1 MPRVQS
7 KIRVPSE
14 LEMNV
19 NLLKELLDDRRI
31 TRENRER
38 IQNIINMYK
47 SRSIRSFSTASKIA
61 KLLASRYSQSQEKGI
76 KLYNKIFREVIKI
89 RVILYRKERDHE
101 INNIVRRRKYLNRLL
116 PDYKAYWIGYVNVL
130 SNSDDI
136 LKFYDKVIK
145 RPAPNSSESDKHA
158 WGQLISILRT
168 NQDVQRYLDEND
180 SGDGVDAVLIVDYQ
194 ALSNTAPLDP
204 LQNRQREVDKIMTHF
219 KYTARVIDMT
229 ANNLREA
236 IENGHCRKYHRNN
249 ECWVNALYDHYS
261 HRLLNPEKKRCLITR
276 EIIYDIIG
284 KTEHSVREGLNIHD
298 MLPFF
303 EKYQIPVRMYGTY
316 RELLYKYD
324 PFVNH
329 RHNPPFYVLN
339 DGDHIYTLD
348 HELKS
353 LQQRLEEEGDK
364 TVLTVSNNYYINPNP
379 KPIKYIMIN
388 DIDDLFIQMKEI
400 NKNNTTDEGII
411 INAIHRGDDLP
422 HLLWQIV
429 KENKYIPHV
438 EFTATNITDIGLS
451 FNSNKIMVFI
461 KQQQLVKNEIDG
473 IVKLENAQT
482 YNNLSQT
489 FTDFKFKILRNEHK
503 SYYNQQD
510 IDIMNECR
518 TLANCG
524 LMDPITNISNLV
536 EIDMSKAYSSAF
548 AKITKIPI
556 FNNFD
561 IWQPYEGEE
570 IKNFHRYVVK
580 YKEFNVFFN
589 RTINVCYGQFLKYF
603 PRDKVEILYVK
614 KPSMIA
620 NVNYKEV
627 IDELYSTKISDD
639 ENENKQLQKTVANT
653 IIGLLEKSINRAT
666 KSKIFTDLAT
676 AKHYQIQFGGEITEI
691 KQYEEIKKYIQSP
704 LDYNTNSGESVHFEA
719 DFTGEKL
726 YILTQSVSATLHNGF
741 HYVKDLVLEHHNF
754 AMYRAI
760 SKLRQHNISIFSI
773 KTDALTI
780 RSEHLELAKE
790 LLDFSPG
797 IGKWRHSKTGA
808 DIKFPTKPLHN
819 FDNKLIQIS
828 KPEINNIPIT
838 IEQEYD
844 TEYICKEIVEK
855 HRTLLIRARY
865 AGSGKSYICEF
876 MRDLGHKV
884 LFVCPTNELAEKYGE
899 DGITIN
905 RFFGFGISAEDNKFM
920 HRFNASEYDT
930 IVFDEIFFN
939 SVKVLTRVLHYVN
952 KNKDKIIIATGDTQ
966 QLPPVEASTNQ
977 FDYKHYLNFCAD
989 QIFPNQ
995 IFLEDIKRIKDPMMK
1010 ALAIQ
1015 IYDKLLS
1022 CKSAKQREQLVKKYF
1037 KFTKSVIND
1046 NNVAYRN
1053 ATCKSVSLKVR
1064 KMKGIK
1070 EEYIV
1075 GDILICRIRFQL
1087 KKTVFNKNFKYV
1099 VSDVSNKTITLDHEH
1114 EVPIA
1119 TVRTNFIYEYCRT
1132 AHQLQGKSIEK
1143 PITIF
1148 DWKFHRVTNE
1158 WLYVAISRCTD
1169 LNNVSF
1175 HEYAESDDNVLLQS
1189 DYFNKRIEGYKK
1201 QDREAKR
1208 KINKDNYVNVQ
1219 WFLDN
1224 LGNHCMYCN
1233 EIFEF
1238 ECEDG
1243 NITCNLTADRK
1254 RNDLD
1259 HNLENI
1265 QPVCWHCNSTKS
1277 NRIID

>member
-1 MPRVQS
+1 
-7 KIRVPSE
+7 
-14 LEMNV
+14 
-19 NLLKELLDDRRI
+19 
-31 TRENRER
+31 
-38 IQNIINMYK
+38 
-47 SRSIRSFSTASKIA
+47 
-61 KLLASRYSQSQEKGI
+61 
-76 KLYNKIFREVIKI
+76 
-89 RVILYRKERDHE
+89 
-101 INNIVRRRKYLNRLL
+101 
-116 PDYKAYWIGYVNVL
+116 
-130 SNSDDI
+130 
-136 LKFYDKVIK
+136 
-145 RPAPNSSESDKHA
+145 
-158 WGQLISILRT
+158 
-168 NQDVQRYLDEND
+168 
-180 SGDGVDAVLIVDYQ
+180 
-194 ALSNTAPLDP
+194 
-204 LQNRQREVDKIMTHF
+204 
-219 KYTARVIDMT
+219 
-229 ANNLREA
+229 
-236 IENGHCRKYHRNN
+236 
-249 ECWVNALYDHYS
+249 
-261 HRLLNPEKKRCLITR
+261 
-276 EIIYDIIG
+276 
-284 KTEHSVREGLNIHD
+284 
-298 MLPFF
+298 
-303 EKYQIPVRMYGTY
+303 
-316 RELLYKYD
+316 
-324 PFVNH
+324 
-329 RHNPPFYVLN
+329 
-339 DGDHIYTLD
+339 
-348 HELKS
+348 
-353 LQQRLEEEGDK
+353 
-364 TVLTVSNNYYINPNP
+364 
-379 KPIKYIMIN
+379 
-388 DIDDLFIQMKEI
+388 
-400 NKNNTTDEGII
+400 
-411 INAIHRGDDLP
+411 
-422 HLLWQIV
+422 
-429 KENKYIPHV
+429 
-438 EFTATNITDIGLS
+438 
-451 FNSNKIMVFI
+451 
-461 KQQQLVKNEIDG
+461 
-473 IVKLENAQT
+473 
-482 YNNLSQT
+482 
-489 FTDFKFKILRNEHK
+489 
-503 SYYNQQD
+503 
-510 IDIMNECR
+510 
-518 TLANCG
+518 
-524 LMDPITNISNLV
+524 
-536 EIDMSKAYSSAF
+536 
-548 AKITKIPI
+548 
-556 FNNFD
+556 
-561 IWQPYEGEE
+561 
-570 IKNFHRYVVK
+570 
-580 YKEFNVFFN
+580 
-589 RTINVCYGQFLKYF
+589 
-603 PRDKVEILYVK
+603 
-614 KPSMIA
+614 
-620 NVNYKEV
+620 
-627 IDELYSTKISDD
+627 
-639 ENENKQLQKTVANT
+639 
-653 IIGLLEKSINRAT
+653 
-666 KSKIFTDLAT
+666 
-676 AKHYQIQFGGEITEI
+676 
-691 KQYEEIKKYIQSP
+691 
-704 LDYNTNSGESVHFEA
+704 
-719 DFTGEKL
+719 
-726 YILTQSVSATLHNGF
+726 
-741 HYVKDLVLEHHNF
+741 
-754 AMYRAI
+754 
-760 SKLRQHNISIFSI
+760 
-773 KTDALTI
+773 
-780 RSEHLELAKE
+780 
-790 LLDFSPG
+790 
-797 IGKWRHSKTGA
+797 
-808 DIKFPTKPLHN
+808 
-819 FDNKLIQIS
+819 
-828 KPEINNIPIT
+828 
-838 IEQEYD
+838 
-844 TEYICKEIVEK
+844 
-855 HRTLLIRARY
+855 
-865 AGSGKSYICEF
+865 

-1243 NITCNLTADRK
+1243 NIICNLTADRK

-1265 QPVCWHCNSTKS
+1265 QPVCWHCNSTKY